1 MLPQAQTLRL
11 LTGLLGSRVLA
22 TQPVMPGQARFRG
35 LWVSRPLQERY
46 CPRAGVPG
54 SGRAC
59 GSPCRGEGG
68 GSNTRDAVLRPL
80 LVLATCCRAVFRG
93 PLAPLDW
100 GSSRITWG
108 QPPLRAPRALS
119 RGGRWH
125 RPGGREAGRAGQP
138 LFWKPGPPPPTQRA
152 DPAARPQPSVTLS
165 SPENSRSGP
174 FSGFPHVI
182 RSVAL

>member
-59 GSPCRGEGG
+59 GFPCRGEGG
-68 GSNTRDAVLRPL
+68 GSNRRDAVLRPL
-80 LVLATCCRAVFRG
+80 LVLPTCCRAVFRG
-93 PLAPLDW
+93 PLAPLDC
-100 GSSRITWG
+100 GSSRVTWG
-108 QPPLRAPRALS
+108 QPPLRAQGQGCYLGEGGGTGWAGERLGVPASPCSGSLDPPLPRS
-119 RGGRWH
+119 R
-125 RPGGREAGRAGQP
+125 
-138 LFWKPGPPPPTQRA
+138 LT
-152 DPAARPQPSVTLS
+152 PQPVHS
-165 SPENSRSGP
+165 SPENSRSSP

-182 RSVAL
+182 KSVAL